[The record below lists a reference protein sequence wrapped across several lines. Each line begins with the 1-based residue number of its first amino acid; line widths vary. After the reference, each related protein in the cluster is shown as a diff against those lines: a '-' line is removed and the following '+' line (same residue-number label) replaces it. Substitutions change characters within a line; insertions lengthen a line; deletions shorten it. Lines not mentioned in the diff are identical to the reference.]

1 MHARGR
7 SDDGPSSGR
16 ATPFAAKAM
25 TKRRDEGDWR
35 RRRSAN
41 VAVLI
46 VLALAALS
54 FYLVAIMV
62 LR

>member
-1 MHARGR
+1 
-7 SDDGPSSGR
+7 
-16 ATPFAAKAM
+16 M